1 MIKMQC
7 AELCCL
13 NVSVIDDAKMDDCQ
27 IGTLQFNLDMLYTIL
42 LFLVWL
48 SSNLGKLIE
57 PIS

>member
-1 MIKMQC
+1 MQC